1 MLFVKAISSGDPD
14 VRTNLASTGAPKNCQ
29 SHIKNVINVFV
40 NQVWFFGGMFN
51 ILSPLSLY
59 LLNTNIVMN
68 IILLWST
75 QYMSAMQSVKKMEFT
90 EILNL
95 MLLVYILLISFSVKS
110 MYSLF
115 INDIYIFIITFD
127 FSVVYG

>member
-1 MLFVKAISSGDPD
+1 MVCVKTNSSGKPN
-14 VRTNLASTGAPKNCQ
+14 VWTSLASTGAPKNCQ

-51 ILSPLSLY
+51 ILSPLSIY

-68 IILLWST
+68 IILLWLT

-90 EILNL
+90 EIPNL
-95 MLLVYILLISFSVKS
+95 MLLVYILLI
-110 MYSLF
+110 
-115 INDIYIFIITFD
+115 
-127 FSVVYG
+127 

>member
-1 MLFVKAISSGDPD
+1 MVCVKTNSSGKPN
-14 VRTNLASTGAPKNCQ
+14 VWTSLASTGALKNCQ

-40 NQVWFFGGMFN
+40 NQVWLFGGTFN

-90 EILNL
+90 EIPNL
-95 MLLVYILLISFSVKS
+95 MLLVYILLI
-110 MYSLF
+110 
-115 INDIYIFIITFD
+115 
-127 FSVVYG
+127 